1 MHPHL
6 PERRRGYRKQA
17 SSLAS
22 LRPVQGDGTALDA
35 HVFDLSSYGAGMSVT
50 HPIEPGAV
58 LHFEMLDGRQ
68 SGSRIE
74 IKSCRPRADKMFDVG
89 GQFC

>member
-1 MHPHL
+1 
-6 PERRRGYRKQA
+6 
-17 SSLAS
+17 
-22 LRPVQGDGTALDA
+22 
-35 HVFDLSSYGAGMSVT
+35 MSVT